1 MTSEADAMQ
10 QLPHDLER
18 PVDAVLRLEGENLQ
32 LREAVRSHAL
42 VDQAIGVV
50 LAVGQLTPEQGWEV
64 LRNISQKTNIK
75 LRHVA
80 ELIVDWARTGEL
92 PAEIR
97 GQLERELGVG
107 GPDGM

>member
-10 QLPHDLER
+10 QFPRDLER

-97 GQLERELGVG
+97 SQLERELGVG

>member
-10 QLPHDLER
+10 QLPHDPER

-97 GQLERELGVG
+97 SQLERELGVG